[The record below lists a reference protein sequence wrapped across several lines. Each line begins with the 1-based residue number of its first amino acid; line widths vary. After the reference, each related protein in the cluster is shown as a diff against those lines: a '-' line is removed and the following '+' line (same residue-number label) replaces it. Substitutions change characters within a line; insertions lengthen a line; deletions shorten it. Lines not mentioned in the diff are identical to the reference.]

1 MKKIHNILLAS
12 AAATLLLTG
21 CVEDFDTS
29 YPAGEKPENVAMD
42 DLTRGYEVLKNYTG
56 LKLGA
61 NLTIADLKAG
71 NTSFSTVLA
80 NFNEVNVVDG
90 FSHAAVV
97 ADDGTVSADASK
109 DEVDAAIAAG
119 LVPTASLFAP
129 NAWNMNVM
137 KEATKDT
144 WVDGENVDLHQKY
157 DFESSAIGDV
167 FGTDKDSKVAKD
179 PKGKNGKSLCI
190 KKAAKFIEFPVNLP
204 EGASLSTIKTISF
217 DYYSSNVKKNVVI
230 RVKVGDKAK
239 ELRNFGVP
247 TKAKTWE
254 TFMVDLSKIDFTE
267 AFDADDMKSS
277 NISLVIGQG
286 AVPQQ
291 VYVDNIDIYAPY
303 QKPGYYKP
311 RPVDEKAAD
320 VKKAMFAY
328 VDSVMQNYGDKV
340 QAWNVASNLIED
352 LFYSLKSSENMGAT
366 DEFYPNDYLDEN
378 WVADVC
384 KEIHSKKADAK
395 LFYSEENLLTD
406 AEKTEAAINYI
417 NQWNE
422 AGAKIEGIDVKL
434 DVPYNSSSLTEAKAN
449 IDNLLATLK
458 ASGLEIRL
466 SDMNVYLADASG
478 TVADQ
483 SKATFE
489 DYKGMAELYAYILNK
504 AQDVLGDKLYG
515 VSFST
520 INQGTT
526 GVGLWNHFN
535 RLPTYVGVVNGLQKT
550 EINGKKIIY
559 IYFWDTDIRS
569 GAGS

>member
-12 AAATLLLTG
+12 AAASMLLTG
-21 CVEDFDTS
+21 CAEDFDTS
-29 YPAGEKPENVAMD
+29 YPAGDKPESVAMA

-56 LKLGA
+56 MKLGA
-61 NLTIADLKAG
+61 NLTIADLKAA

-179 PKGKNGKSLCI
+179 PTGKNGKSLCI

-254 TFMVDLSKIDFTE
+254 TFVVDLSKVDFTE

-277 NISLVIGQG
+277 NISLVIGQA

-311 RPVDEKAAD
+311 RPVEEKAAD

-352 LFYSLKSSENMGAT
+352 LFCSLKSSENMVADG
-366 DEFYPNDYLDEN
+366 EFYPNDYMDEN

-417 NQWNE
+417 KQWNE
-422 AGAKIEGIDVKL
+422 ADAKIEGIDAKL
-434 DVPYNSSSLTEAKAN
+434 DVPYNSSSVAEAKAN
-449 IDNLLATLK
+449 VDILLAKLK
-458 ASGLEIRL
+458 ASGLQVRL

-504 AQDVLGDKLYG
+504 AQDVLGDKLYD

-526 GVGLWNHFN
+526 GVGLWNKFN

-550 EINGKKIIY
+550 EIK
-559 IYFWDTDIRS
+559 W
-569 GAGS
+569 

>member
-29 YPAGEKPENVAMD
+29 YPAGEKPESVAMD

-56 LKLGA
+56 MKLGA
-61 NLTIADLKAG
+61 NLTIADLKAA

-80 NFNEVNVVDG
+80 NFNEVNVADG

-97 ADDGTVSADASK
+97 ADDGSINATDN
-109 DEVDAAIAAG
+109 VDAVQKVMDAG
-119 LVPTASLFAP
+119 LVPFASLFAP
-129 NAWNMNVM
+129 NTWNMNVM
-137 KEATKDT
+137 NAATKDT
-144 WVDGENVDLHQKY
+144 WVEGENLDFHQKY

-179 PKGKNGKSLCI
+179 PTGKNGKSLCI

-217 DYYSSNVKKNVVI
+217 DYYSSNVKKDVVI
-230 RVKVGDKAK
+230 RVKVGDKALQ
-239 ELRNFGVP
+239 LRNFGIP

-254 TFMVDLSKIDFTE
+254 TFVVDLSKVDLTE
-267 AFDADDMKSS
+267 TFDADALKSS
-277 NISLVIGQG
+277 NISLVIGQA

-291 VYVDNIDIYAPY
+291 VYVDNIDIYSPY
-303 QKPGYYKP
+303 QKPGHFDP
-311 RPVDEKAAD
+311 RPADEKAAD

-328 VDSVMQNYGDKV
+328 VDNIMENYGDKV

-352 LFYSLKSSENMGAT
+352 LFYSLKSSENMVAT

-395 LFYSEENLLTD
+395 LFYSEENMLTD
-406 AEKTEAAINYI
+406 AAKTEAAINYI

-422 AGAKIEGIDVKL
+422 EGAKIEGIDAKL
-434 DVPYNSSSLTEAKAN
+434 DVPYNSSSLAETKAN

-458 ASGLEIRL
+458 ASGLQVRL

-478 TVADQ
+478 TIADQ

-520 INQGTT
+520 INQGAT
-526 GVGLWNHFN
+526 GVGLWSNFN
-535 RLPTYVGVVNGLQKT
+535 RLPTYVGVVNGLQKKST
-550 EINGKKIIY
+550 IE
-559 IYFWDTDIRS
+559 W
-569 GAGS
+569 

>member
-12 AAATLLLTG
+12 AAASMLLTG

-29 YPAGEKPENVAMD
+29 YAAGEKPESVAMD
-42 DLTRGYEVLKNYTG
+42 DLTRGYDVLKNYTG
-56 LKLGA
+56 MKLGA
-61 NLTIADLKAG
+61 NLTIADLKAA
-71 NTSFSTVLA
+71 NTNFSTVLA
-80 NFNEVNVVDG
+80 NFNEVNVADG

-97 ADDGTVSADASK
+97 ADDGMVSADGPK
-109 DEVDAAIAAG
+109 DAVDAAIAAG

-129 NAWNMNVM
+129 NAWNLTVM
-137 KEATKDT
+137 KEASKDT
-144 WVDGENVDLHQKY
+144 WVDGENIDLHLKY
-157 DFESSAIGDV
+157 DFEGDAINAT

-179 PKGKNGKSLCI
+179 PTGKNGKSLCN
-190 KKAAKFIEFPVNLP
+190 KKGAKFIEFPVNLP

-239 ELRNFGVP
+239 ELRNFGLP

-254 TFMVDLSKIDFTE
+254 TFVVDLSKVDFTE
-267 AFDADDMKSS
+267 AFTADDMKSS
-277 NISLVIGQG
+277 DISLVIGQG

-291 VYVDNIDIYAPY
+291 VYVDNIDVYAPY

-311 RPVDEKAAD
+311 RPVEEKAAD

-340 QAWNVASNLIED
+340 QSWNVASNLIED
-352 LFYSLKSSENMGAT
+352 LFYSLKSSENMVAA

-406 AEKTEAAINYI
+406 AQKTEAAINYI

-422 AGAKIEGIDVKL
+422 AGAKIEGIDAKL
-434 DVPYNSSSLTEAKAN
+434 DVPYNSSSLADTKAN

-458 ASGLEIRL
+458 ASGLEVRL
-466 SDMNVYLADASG
+466 SDMNVYLADANG

-526 GVGLWNHFN
+526 GVGLWNNFN

-550 EINGKKIIY
+550 EIK
-559 IYFWDTDIRS
+559 W
-569 GAGS
+569 

>member
-12 AAATLLLTG
+12 AAASMLLTG

-29 YPAGEKPENVAMD
+29 YPAGDKPQSVVMD
-42 DLTRGYEVLKNYTG
+42 DLTRGYDVLKNYTG
-56 LKLGA
+56 MKLGA
-61 NLTIADLKAG
+61 NLTIADLKAA

-80 NFNEVNVVDG
+80 NFNEVNVADG

-97 ADDGTVSADASK
+97 ADDGSINATDN
-109 DEVDAAIAAG
+109 VDAVQKAIGAG
-119 LVPTASLFAP
+119 LIPCGSLFAP

-137 KEATKDT
+137 KEAAKDT
-144 WVDGENVDLHQKY
+144 WVEGENVDLHQMY
-157 DFESSAIGDV
+157 DFEDKAIGDV

-179 PKGKNGKSLCI
+179 PTGKNGKSLFN
-190 KKAAKFIEFPVNLP
+190 KKGAKFIEFPVNLP

-217 DYYSSNVKKNVVI
+217 DYYSSNAKKDVVI
-230 RVKVGDKAK
+230 RVKVGDKALQ
-239 ELRNFGVP
+239 LRNFGVP

-254 TFMVDLSKIDFTE
+254 TFVVDLSKVNLTE
-267 AFDADDMKSS
+267 TFDADALKSS
-277 NISLVIGQG
+277 DISLVIGQG

-311 RPVDEKAAD
+311 RPAEEKAAD

-352 LFYSLKSSENMGAT
+352 LFYTLKSSENMVADG
-366 DEFYPNDYLDEN
+366 EFYPNDYMDEN

-395 LFYSEENLLTD
+395 LFYSDENLLAD
-406 AEKTEAAINYI
+406 AQKTEAAINYI
-417 NQWNE
+417 KQWNV
-422 AGAKIEGIDVKL
+422 AGAKIEGIDAKL
-434 DVPYNSSSLTEAKAN
+434 DVPYNSSSVAETKAN
-449 IDNLLATLK
+449 IDDFLAKLK
-458 ASGLEIRL
+458 DSGLQQVRL

-504 AQDVLGDKLYG
+504 AQDVLGDKLYD

-520 INQGTT
+520 INQGAT
-526 GVGLWNHFN
+526 GVGLWNNFN

-550 EINGKKIIY
+550 EIK
-559 IYFWDTDIRS
+559 W
-569 GAGS
+569 

>member
-1 MKKIHNILLAS
+1 MKIIHNILLAS
-12 AAATLLLTG
+12 VAASMLLTG

-29 YPAGEKPENVAMD
+29 YAAGEKPESVAMD

-56 LKLGA
+56 MKLGA
-61 NLTIADLKAG
+61 NLTIADLKAA

-109 DEVDAAIAAG
+109 DEVGAAIAAG

-129 NAWNMNVM
+129 NAWNLTVM

-144 WVDGENVDLHQKY
+144 WVDGENVELHQKF

-167 FGTDKDSKVAKD
+167 FGTHKDSKVAKD
-179 PKGKNGKSLCI
+179 PTEKNGKSLCI

-254 TFMVDLSKIDFTE
+254 TFVVDLSKVDFTE

-277 NISLVIGQG
+277 NISLVIGQA

-311 RPVDEKAAD
+311 RPVEEKAAD

-340 QAWNVASNLIED
+340 QSWNVASNLIED

-366 DEFYPNDYLDEN
+366 DEFYPNDYMDEN

-406 AEKTEAAINYI
+406 AQKTEAAINYI

-422 AGAKIEGIDVKL
+422 AGAKIEGIDAKL
-434 DVPYNSSSLTEAKAN
+434 DVPYNSSSLAETKAN

-458 ASGLEIRL
+458 ASGLEVRL
-466 SDMNVYLADASG
+466 SDMNVYLADANG

-550 EINGKKIIY
+550 EIK
-559 IYFWDTDIRS
+559 W
-569 GAGS
+569 

>member
-12 AAATLLLTG
+12 AAASMLLTG

-29 YPAGEKPENVAMD
+29 YAAGEKPESVAMD
-42 DLTRGYEVLKNYTG
+42 DLTRGYDVLKNYTG
-56 LKLGA
+56 MKLGA
-61 NLTIADLKAG
+61 NLTIADLQAA

-80 NFNEVNVVDG
+80 NFNEVNVADG

-97 ADDGTVSADASK
+97 ADDGTVSTDASK
-109 DEVDAAIAAG
+109 DAVDAAIAAG

-129 NAWNMNVM
+129 NAWNMTVM
-137 KEATKDT
+137 KEASQDT
-144 WVDGENVDLHQKY
+144 WVDGEDFDYHLKY

-179 PKGKNGKSLCI
+179 PTGKNGKSLFN
-190 KKAAKFIEFPVNLP
+190 KKAAKLIEFPVNLP

-217 DYYSSNVKKNVVI
+217 DYYSSNVKKDVVI
-230 RVKVGDKAK
+230 RVKVGDKALQ
-239 ELRNFGVP
+239 LRNFGVP

-254 TFMVDLSKIDFTE
+254 TFVVDLSKVNLTE
-267 AFDADDMKSS
+267 TFDADALKSS
-277 NISLVIGQG
+277 DISLVIGQA

-291 VYVDNIDIYAPY
+291 VYVDNIDIYSPY
-303 QKPGYYKP
+303 QKPGHFAP
-311 RPVDEKAAD
+311 RPADEKAAD

-328 VDSVMQNYGDKV
+328 VDSIMENYGDKV

-352 LFYSLKSSENMGAT
+352 LFYSLKSSENMVAT

-417 NQWNE
+417 KQWNE
-422 AGAKIEGIDVKL
+422 AGAKIEGIDAKL
-434 DVPYNSSSLTEAKAN
+434 DVPYSSSSLAETKTN

-458 ASGLEIRL
+458 ASGLEVRL

-478 TVADQ
+478 TIADQ

-520 INQGTT
+520 INQGAK
-526 GVGLWNHFN
+526 GVGLWNKFN
-535 RLPTYVGVVNGLQKT
+535 RLPTYVGVVNGLKKT
-550 EINGKKIIY
+550 EIK
-559 IYFWDTDIRS
+559 W
-569 GAGS
+569 

>member
-56 LKLGA
+56 MKLGA
-61 NLTIADLKAG
+61 NLTIADLKAA

-80 NFNEVNVVDG
+80 NFNEVNVTDG

-109 DEVDAAIAAG
+109 DAVDAAIAAG

-129 NAWNMNVM
+129 NAWNMTVM

-144 WVDGENVDLHQKY
+144 WVEGENVDLHQKY

-179 PKGKNGKSLCI
+179 PTGKNGKSLCI

-217 DYYSSNVKKNVVI
+217 DYYSSNVKKDVVI
-230 RVKVGDKAK
+230 RVKVGDKALQ
-239 ELRNFGVP
+239 LRNFGIP

-254 TFMVDLSKIDFTE
+254 TFKVDLSKVNLTE
-267 AFDADDMKSS
+267 TFDADALKSS
-277 NISLVIGQG
+277 NITLVIGQA

-311 RPVDEKAAD
+311 RPVEEKAAD

-395 LFYSEENLLTD
+395 LFYSEENMLTD
-406 AEKTEAAINYI
+406 AAKTEAAINYI
-417 NQWNE
+417 NQWNV
-422 AGAKIEGIDVKL
+422 AGAQIEGIDAKL
-434 DVPYNSSSLTEAKAN
+434 DVPYNSSSLAETKAN
-449 IDNLLATLK
+449 VDNLLATLK
-458 ASGLEIRL
+458 ASGLQVRL
-466 SDMNVYLADASG
+466 SDMNVYLADAGG

-550 EINGKKIIY
+550 EIK
-559 IYFWDTDIRS
+559 W
-569 GAGS
+569 

>member
-1 MKKIHNILLAS
+1 M
-12 AAATLLLTG
+12 LLTG

-29 YPAGEKPENVAMD
+29 YAAGEKPESVAMD

-56 LKLGA
+56 MKLGA
-61 NLTIADLKAG
+61 NLTIADLKAA

-109 DEVDAAIAAG
+109 DEVGAAIAAG

-129 NAWNMNVM
+129 NAWNLTVM

-144 WVDGENVDLHQKY
+144 WVDGENVELHQKF

-167 FGTDKDSKVAKD
+167 FGTHKDSKVAKD
-179 PKGKNGKSLCI
+179 PTGKNGKSLFN

-277 NISLVIGQG
+277 NISLVIGQA

-303 QKPGYYKP
+303 QKPGHFDP
-311 RPVDEKAAD
+311 RPADEKAAA

-328 VDSVMQNYGDKV
+328 VDSIMKNYGDKV

-417 NQWNE
+417 RQWNE
-422 AGAKIEGIDVKL
+422 AGAKIEGIDAKL
-434 DVPYNSSSLTEAKAN
+434 DVPYSSSSLAETKAN
-449 IDNLLATLK
+449 IDNLLATLS
-458 ASGLEIRL
+458 AAGLQVRL
-466 SDMNVYLADASG
+466 SDMNVYLADANG

-550 EINGKKIIY
+550 EIK
-559 IYFWDTDIRS
+559 W
-569 GAGS
+569 

>member
-12 AAATLLLTG
+12 AAASMLLTG
-21 CVEDFDTS
+21 CAEDFDTS
-29 YPAGEKPENVAMD
+29 YPAGDKPESVAMA

-56 LKLGA
+56 MKLGA
-61 NLTIADLKAG
+61 NLTIADLKAA

-144 WVDGENVDLHQKY
+144 WVEGENVDLHQMY

-179 PKGKNGKSLCI
+179 PTGKNGKSLFN
-190 KKAAKFIEFPVNLP
+190 KKGAKFIEFPVNLP
-204 EGASLSTIKTISF
+204 EGATLSTIKTISF

-254 TFMVDLSKIDFTE
+254 TFVVDLSKVDFTE

-277 NISLVIGQG
+277 NISLVIGQA

-311 RPVDEKAAD
+311 RPVEEKAAD

-352 LFYSLKSSENMGAT
+352 LFYTLKSSENMVADG
-366 DEFYPNDYLDEN
+366 EFYPNDYMDEN

-395 LFYSEENLLTD
+395 LFYSEENLLAN

-417 NQWNE
+417 KQWNV
-422 AGAKIEGIDVKL
+422 AGAQIEGIDAKL
-434 DVPYNSSSLTEAKAN
+434 DVPYNSSSVADAKAN
-449 IDNLLATLK
+449 VDNLLATLK
-458 ASGLEIRL
+458 ASGLQVRL

-504 AQDVLGDKLYG
+504 AQDVLGDKLYD

-520 INQGTT
+520 INQGAT
-526 GVGLWNHFN
+526 GVGLWNNFN

-550 EINGKKIIY
+550 EIK
-559 IYFWDTDIRS
+559 W
-569 GAGS
+569 

>member
-29 YPAGEKPENVAMD
+29 YAAGEKPESVAMD

-56 LKLGA
+56 MKLGA
-61 NLTIADLKAG
+61 NLTIADLKAA

-80 NFNEVNVVDG
+80 NFNEVNVADG

-109 DEVDAAIAAG
+109 DAVDAAIAAG

-129 NAWNMNVM
+129 NAWNMTVM

-144 WVDGENVDLHQKY
+144 WVEGENVDLHQKY

-179 PKGKNGKSLCI
+179 PTGKNGKSLCI

-217 DYYSSNVKKNVVI
+217 DYYSSNAKKDVVI
-230 RVKVGDKAK
+230 RVKVGDKALQ
-239 ELRNFGVP
+239 LRNFGIP

-254 TFMVDLSKIDFTE
+254 TFKVDLSKVNLTE
-267 AFDADDMKSS
+267 TFDADALKSS
-277 NISLVIGQG
+277 NITLVIGQA

-311 RPVDEKAAD
+311 RPVEEKAAD

-328 VDSVMQNYGDKV
+328 VDSVIQNYGDKV

-352 LFYSLKSSENMGAT
+352 LFYSLKSSENMVADG
-366 DEFYPNDYLDEN
+366 EFYPNDYLDEN

-417 NQWNE
+417 KQWNE
-422 AGAKIEGIDVKL
+422 ADAKIEGIDAKL
-434 DVPYNSSSLTEAKAN
+434 DVPYNSSSVAEAKAN
-449 IDNLLATLK
+449 VDILLAKLK
-458 ASGLEIRL
+458 ASGLQVRL
-466 SDMNVYLADASG
+466 SDMNVYLADAGG

-550 EINGKKIIY
+550 EIK
-559 IYFWDTDIRS
+559 W
-569 GAGS
+569 

>member
-12 AAATLLLTG
+12 AAASMLLTG

-29 YPAGEKPENVAMD
+29 YAAGEKPESVAMD
-42 DLTRGYEVLKNYTG
+42 DLTRGYDVLKNYTG
-56 LKLGA
+56 MKLGA
-61 NLTIADLKAG
+61 NLTIADLKAA

-80 NFNEVNVVDG
+80 NFNEVNVADG

-97 ADDGTVSADASK
+97 ADDGSINATDN
-109 DEVDAAIAAG
+109 VDAVQKAIGAG
-119 LVPTASLFAP
+119 LIPCGSLFAP

-137 KEATKDT
+137 KEAAKDT
-144 WVDGENVDLHQKY
+144 WVEGENEDLHQMY
-157 DFESSAIGDV
+157 DFEDKAIGDV

-179 PKGKNGKSLCI
+179 PTGKNGKSLFN
-190 KKAAKFIEFPVNLP
+190 KKGAKFIEFPVNLP

-217 DYYSSNVKKNVVI
+217 DYYSSNAKKDVVI
-230 RVKVGDKAK
+230 RVKVGDKALQ
-239 ELRNFGVP
+239 LRNFGVP

-254 TFMVDLSKIDFTE
+254 TFVVDLSKVNLTE
-267 AFDADDMKSS
+267 TFDADALKSS
-277 NISLVIGQG
+277 DISLVIGQG

-311 RPVDEKAAD
+311 RPAEEKAAD

-352 LFYSLKSSENMGAT
+352 LFYTLKSSENMVADG
-366 DEFYPNDYLDEN
+366 EFYPNDYMDEN

-395 LFYSEENLLTD
+395 LFYSDENLLAN

-417 NQWNE
+417 KQWNE
-422 AGAKIEGIDVKL
+422 AGAQIEGIDVKL
-434 DVPYNSSSLTEAKAN
+434 DVPYSSSSLAETKAN
-449 IDNLLATLK
+449 IDKLLATLS
-458 ASGLEIRL
+458 AAGLQVRL

-483 SKATFE
+483 SKATFD
-489 DYKGMAELYAYILNK
+489 DYKGMAELYAHILNK
-504 AQDVLGDKLYG
+504 AQDVLGDKLYD

-520 INQGTT
+520 INQSTT
-526 GVGLWNHFN
+526 GVGLWNNFN

-550 EINGKKIIY
+550 EIK
-559 IYFWDTDIRS
+559 W
-569 GAGS
+569 

>member
-29 YPAGEKPENVAMD
+29 YPAGEKPESVAMD

-56 LKLGA
+56 MKLGA
-61 NLTIADLKAG
+61 NLTIADLKAA

-80 NFNEVNVVDG
+80 NFNEVNVADG
-90 FSHAAVV
+90 FSHAAMV
-97 ADDGTVSADASK
+97 ADDGKVSADGPK
-109 DEVDAAIAAG
+109 DAVDAAIAAG
-119 LVPTASLFAP
+119 LVPCASLFAP
-129 NAWNMNVM
+129 NTWNMTVM
-137 KEATKDT
+137 NEAAKDI
-144 WVDGENVDLHQKY
+144 WVDGENFDLHQMY

-179 PKGKNGKSLCI
+179 PTGKNGKSLFN
-190 KKAAKFIEFPVNLP
+190 KKAAKFIEFPVKLP

-217 DYYSSNVKKNVVI
+217 DYYSSNVKKDVVI
-230 RVKVGDKAK
+230 RVKVGDKALQ
-239 ELRNFGVP
+239 LRNFGIP

-254 TFMVDLSKIDFTE
+254 TFVVDLSKVNLTE
-267 AFDADDMKSS
+267 TFDADALKSS
-277 NISLVIGQG
+277 DISLVIGQG

-303 QKPGYYKP
+303 QKPGHFDP
-311 RPVDEKAAD
+311 RPAEEKAAD

-340 QAWNVASNLIED
+340 QTWNVASNLIED
-352 LFYSLKSSENMGAT
+352 LFYSLKSSENMVAT

-395 LFYSEENLLTD
+395 LFYSEENLLMD

-417 NQWNE
+417 KQWNE
-422 AGAKIEGIDVKL
+422 AGAKIEGIDAKL
-434 DVPYNSSSLTEAKAN
+434 DVPYNSSSLAETKAN

-458 ASGLEIRL
+458 ASDLQVRL

-478 TVADQ
+478 TIADQ

-504 AQDVLGDKLYG
+504 AQDVLGDKLYD

-526 GVGLWNHFN
+526 GVGLWNNFN
-535 RLPTYVGVVNGLQKT
+535 RLPTYVGVVNGLKKT
-550 EINGKKIIY
+550 EIK
-559 IYFWDTDIRS
+559 W
-569 GAGS
+569 

>member
-1 MKKIHNILLAS
+1 M
-12 AAATLLLTG
+12 LLTG

-29 YPAGEKPENVAMD
+29 YPAGKKPESVAMD

-56 LKLGA
+56 MKLGA
-61 NLTIADLKAG
+61 NLTIADLKAA

-80 NFNEVNVVDG
+80 NFNEVNVADG

-97 ADDGTVSADASK
+97 ADDGTVSAEASK
-109 DEVDAAIAAG
+109 DAVDAAIAAG

-144 WVDGENVDLHQKY
+144 WVDGENIDLHQKY
-157 DFESSAIGDV
+157 DFEGDAINAT

-179 PKGKNGKSLCI
+179 PTGKNGKSLCN
-190 KKAAKFIEFPVNLP
+190 KKAAKFIEFPVKLP

-217 DYYSSNVKKNVVI
+217 DYYSSNVKKDVVV
-230 RVKVGDKAK
+230 RVKVGDKAVQVK
-239 ELRNFGVP
+239 NFGVP

-254 TFMVDLSKIDFTE
+254 TIVADLSKVDLTE
-267 AFDADDMKSS
+267 TFDADALKSS
-277 NISLVIGQG
+277 DISLVIGQG

-291 VYVDNIDIYAPY
+291 VYVDNIDIYSPY
-303 QKPGYYKP
+303 QQPGHFDP
-311 RPVDEKAAD
+311 RPAEEKAAD

-352 LFYSLKSSENMGAT
+352 LFYSLKSSENMVADG
-366 DEFYPNDYLDEN
+366 EFYPNDYMDEN

-395 LFYSEENLLTD
+395 LFYSEENLLAN

-417 NQWNE
+417 KQWNE
-422 AGAKIEGIDVKL
+422 AGAKIEGIDAKL
-434 DVPYNSSSLTEAKAN
+434 DVPYNSSSVAEAKAN
-449 IDNLLATLK
+449 VDILLATLK
-458 ASGLEIRL
+458 ASGLQVRL

-504 AQDVLGDKLYG
+504 AQDVLGDKLYD

-520 INQGTT
+520 INQGAT
-526 GVGLWNHFN
+526 GVGLWNNFN

-550 EINGKKIIY
+550 EIK
-559 IYFWDTDIRS
+559 W
-569 GAGS
+569 

>member
-56 LKLGA
+56 MKLGA
-61 NLTIADLKAG
+61 NLTIADLKAA

-80 NFNEVNVVDG
+80 NFNEVNVADG

-109 DEVDAAIAAG
+109 DAVDAAIAAG

-129 NAWNMNVM
+129 NAWNMTVM

-144 WVDGENVDLHQKY
+144 WVEGENLDFHQKY

-179 PKGKNGKSLCI
+179 PTGKNGKSLCI

-217 DYYSSNVKKNVVI
+217 DYYSSNVKKDVVI
-230 RVKVGDKAK
+230 RVKVGDKALQ
-239 ELRNFGVP
+239 LRNFGIP

-254 TFMVDLSKIDFTE
+254 TFVVDLSKVDLTE
-267 AFDADDMKSS
+267 TFDADALKSS
-277 NISLVIGQG
+277 NISLVIGQA

-291 VYVDNIDIYAPY
+291 VYVDNIDIYSPY
-303 QKPGYYKP
+303 QKPGHFDP
-311 RPVDEKAAD
+311 RPADEKAAD

-328 VDSVMQNYGDKV
+328 VDNIMENYGDKV

-352 LFYSLKSSENMGAT
+352 LFYSLKSSENMVAT

-395 LFYSEENLLTD
+395 LFYSEENMLTD
-406 AEKTEAAINYI
+406 AAKTEAAINYI
-417 NQWNE
+417 KQWNE
-422 AGAKIEGIDVKL
+422 AGAKIEGIDAKL
-434 DVPYNSSSLTEAKAN
+434 DVPYNSSSLAEAKAN
-449 IDNLLATLK
+449 VDILLAKLK
-458 ASGLEIRL
+458 ASGLQVRL

-504 AQDVLGDKLYG
+504 AQDVLGDKLYD

-526 GVGLWNHFN
+526 GVGLWNNFN

-550 EINGKKIIY
+550 EIK
-559 IYFWDTDIRS
+559 W
-569 GAGS
+569 

>member
-29 YPAGEKPENVAMD
+29 YPAGEKPESVAMD

-56 LKLGA
+56 MKLGA
-61 NLTIADLKAG
+61 NLTIADLKAA

-80 NFNEVNVVDG
+80 NFNEVNIADG

-109 DEVDAAIAAG
+109 DAVDAAIAAG

-144 WVDGENVDLHQKY
+144 WVDGENIDLHLKY
-157 DFESSAIGDV
+157 DFESDAINAT

-179 PKGKNGKSLCI
+179 PTGKNGKSLCN
-190 KKAAKFIEFPVNLP
+190 KKAAKFIEFPVKLP

-217 DYYSSNVKKNVVI
+217 DYYSSNVKKDVVV
-230 RVKVGDKAK
+230 RVKVGDKAVQVK
-239 ELRNFGVP
+239 NFGVP

-254 TFMVDLSKIDFTE
+254 TIVADLSKVDLTE
-267 AFDADDMKSS
+267 TFDADALKSS
-277 NISLVIGQG
+277 DITLVIGQG

-311 RPVDEKAAD
+311 RPAEEKAAD

-352 LFYSLKSSENMGAT
+352 LFYSLKSSENMVAT

-395 LFYSEENLLTD
+395 LFYSEENLLMD
-406 AEKTEAAINYI
+406 AQKTEAAVNYI
-417 NQWNE
+417 KQWNE
-422 AGAKIEGIDVKL
+422 AGAKIEGIDAKL
-434 DVPYNSSSLTEAKAN
+434 DVPYNSSSLAETKAN

-458 ASGLEIRL
+458 ASGLQVRL

-504 AQDVLGDKLYG
+504 AQDVLGDKLYD

-520 INQGTT
+520 INQSTT
-526 GVGLWNHFN
+526 GVGLWNNFN

-550 EINGKKIIY
+550 EMK
-559 IYFWDTDIRS
+559 W
-569 GAGS
+569 

>member
-12 AAATLLLTG
+12 AAASMLLTG
-21 CVEDFDTS
+21 CAEDFDTS
-29 YPAGEKPENVAMD
+29 YAAGEKPESVVMD

-56 LKLGA
+56 MKLGA
-61 NLTIADLKAG
+61 NLTIADLKAA

-80 NFNEVNVVDG
+80 NFNEVNVADG

-97 ADDGTVSADASK
+97 ADDGSINAADN
-109 DEVDAAIAAG
+109 VDAVQKVMDAG
-119 LVPTASLFAP
+119 LVPFASLFAP
-129 NAWNMNVM
+129 NTWNMNVM
-137 KEATKDT
+137 NEATKDI
-144 WVDGENVDLHQKY
+144 WVDGENLDYHQKY

-179 PKGKNGKSLCI
+179 PTGKNGKSLCI

-217 DYYSSNVKKNVVI
+217 DYYSSNVKKDVVI
-230 RVKVGDKAK
+230 RVKVGDKTLQ
-239 ELRNFGVP
+239 LRNFGVP

-254 TFMVDLSKIDFTE
+254 TFVVDLSKVDLTE
-267 AFDADDMKSS
+267 TFDADALKSS
-277 NISLVIGQG
+277 NISLVIGQA

-303 QKPGYYKP
+303 QKPGHFDP
-311 RPVDEKAAD
+311 RPADEKAAD

-328 VDSVMQNYGDKV
+328 VDNIMENYGDKV

-352 LFYSLKSSENMGAT
+352 LFYSLKSSENMVADG
-366 DEFYPNDYLDEN
+366 EFYPNDYMDEN

-395 LFYSEENLLTD
+395 LFYSEENMLTD
-406 AEKTEAAINYI
+406 AAKTEAAINYI

-422 AGAKIEGIDVKL
+422 AGAKIEGIDAKL
-434 DVPYNSSSLTEAKAN
+434 DVPYNSSSLAETKAN

-458 ASGLEIRL
+458 ASGLQVRL

-478 TVADQ
+478 TIADQ

-520 INQGTT
+520 INQGAT
-526 GVGLWNHFN
+526 GVGLWSNFN
-535 RLPTYVGVVNGLQKT
+535 RLPTYVGVVNGLQKKST
-550 EINGKKIIY
+550 IE
-559 IYFWDTDIRS
+559 W
-569 GAGS
+569 

>member
-56 LKLGA
+56 MKLGA

-80 NFNEVNVVDG
+80 NFNEVNVTDG

-109 DEVDAAIAAG
+109 DAVDAAIAAG

-129 NAWNMNVM
+129 NAWNMTVM

-144 WVDGENVDLHQKY
+144 WVEGENVDLHQKY

-179 PKGKNGKSLCI
+179 PTGKNGKSLCI

-204 EGASLSTIKTISF
+204 EGASLSTIKTLSF

-254 TFMVDLSKIDFTE
+254 TFVVDLSKVDFTE

-277 NISLVIGQG
+277 NISLVIGQA

-311 RPVDEKAAD
+311 RPVEEKAAD

-328 VDSVMQNYGDKV
+328 VDSVIQNYGDKV

-352 LFYSLKSSENMGAT
+352 LFYSLKSSENMVADG
-366 DEFYPNDYLDEN
+366 EFYPNDYLDEN

-417 NQWNE
+417 KQWNE
-422 AGAKIEGIDVKL
+422 ADAKIEGIDAKL
-434 DVPYNSSSLTEAKAN
+434 DVPYNSSSVAEAKAN
-449 IDNLLATLK
+449 VDILLAKLK
-458 ASGLEIRL
+458 ASGLQVRL
-466 SDMNVYLADASG
+466 SDMNVYLADAGG

-550 EINGKKIIY
+550 EIK
-559 IYFWDTDIRS
+559 W
-569 GAGS
+569 

>member
-179 PKGKNGKSLCI
+179 PTGKNGKSLCI

-303 QKPGYYKP
+303 QKPGNYKP
-311 RPVDEKAAD
+311 RPVEEKAAD

-328 VDSVMQNYGDKV
+328 VDSVMLNYGDKV

-434 DVPYNSSSLTEAKAN
+434 DVPYNSSSVAEAKAN

-458 ASGLEIRL
+458 ASGLQVRL

-504 AQDVLGDKLYG
+504 AQDVLGDKLYD
-515 VSFST
+515 VSFSM

-526 GVGLWNHFN
+526 GVGLWNKFN

-550 EINGKKIIY
+550 EIK
-559 IYFWDTDIRS
+559 W
-569 GAGS
+569 

>member
-12 AAATLLLTG
+12 AAATMLLTG
-21 CVEDFDTS
+21 CAEDFDTS
-29 YPAGEKPENVAMD
+29 YPAGDKPESVAMD

-56 LKLGA
+56 MKLGA
-61 NLTIADLKAG
+61 NLTIADLKAA

-109 DEVDAAIAAG
+109 DEVGAAIAAG

-129 NAWNMNVM
+129 NAWNLTVM

-144 WVDGENVDLHQKY
+144 WVDGENVELHQKF

-167 FGTDKDSKVAKD
+167 FGTHKDSKVAKD
-179 PKGKNGKSLCI
+179 PTGKNGKSLFN

-254 TFMVDLSKIDFTE
+254 TFVVDLSKIDFTE

-277 NISLVIGQG
+277 NISLVIGQ
-286 AVPQQ
+286 AAAPQQ

-311 RPVDEKAAD
+311 RPVEEKAAD

-417 NQWNE
+417 RQWNE

-434 DVPYNSSSLTEAKAN
+434 DVPYSSSSLAETKAN
-449 IDNLLATLK
+449 IDNLLATLS
-458 ASGLEIRL
+458 AAGLQVRL
-466 SDMNVYLADASG
+466 SDMNVYLADANG

-550 EINGKKIIY
+550 EIK
-559 IYFWDTDIRS
+559 W
-569 GAGS
+569 

>member
-56 LKLGA
+56 MKLGA
-61 NLTIADLKAG
+61 NLTIADLKAA

-109 DEVDAAIAAG
+109 DAVDAAIAAG

-129 NAWNMNVM
+129 NAWNMTVM

-144 WVDGENVDLHQKY
+144 WVDGENIDLHQMY

-179 PKGKNGKSLCI
+179 PTGKNGKSLCN

-217 DYYSSNVKKNVVI
+217 DYYSSNAKKDVVI
-230 RVKVGDKAK
+230 RVKVGDKVLQ
-239 ELRNFGVP
+239 LRNFGVP

-254 TFMVDLSKIDFTE
+254 TFKVDLSKVDLTE
-267 AFDADDMKSS
+267 KFNEDDLKSS

-311 RPVDEKAAD
+311 RPVEEKAAD

-417 NQWNE
+417 RQWNE
-422 AGAKIEGIDVKL
+422 AGAQIEGIDVKL
-434 DVPYNSSSLTEAKAN
+434 DVPYNSSSVAEAKAN

-466 SDMNVYLADASG
+466 SDMNVYLADANG

-483 SKATFE
+483 SMATFE

-550 EINGKKIIY
+550 EIK
-559 IYFWDTDIRS
+559 W
-569 GAGS
+569 

>member
-12 AAATLLLTG
+12 AAASMLLTG

-29 YPAGEKPENVAMD
+29 YAAGEKPESVVMD

-56 LKLGA
+56 MKLGA
-61 NLTIADLKAG
+61 NLTIADLKAA

-80 NFNEVNVVDG
+80 NFNEVNVADG

-97 ADDGTVSADASK
+97 ADDGSINATDN
-109 DEVDAAIAAG
+109 VDAVQKVMDAG
-119 LVPTASLFAP
+119 LVPCASLFAP
-129 NAWNMNVM
+129 NTWNMNVM
-137 KEATKDT
+137 NEATKDI
-144 WVDGENVDLHQKY
+144 WVDGENIDLHQMY

-179 PKGKNGKSLCI
+179 PAGKNGKSLCN

-204 EGASLSTIKTISF
+204 DGASLSTIKTISF
-217 DYYSSNVKKNVVI
+217 DYYSSNVKKDVVI
-230 RVKVGDKAK
+230 RVKVGDKVLQ
-239 ELRNFGVP
+239 LRNFGIP

-254 TFMVDLSKIDFTE
+254 TFVVDLSKVDLTE
-267 AFDADDMKSS
+267 TFDADALKSS
-277 NISLVIGQG
+277 DISLVIGQG

-291 VYVDNIDIYAPY
+291 VYVDNIDVYAPY
-303 QKPGYYKP
+303 QKPGHFDP
-311 RPVDEKAAD
+311 RPADEKAAD

-352 LFYSLKSSENMGAT
+352 LFYSLKSSENMEAT
-366 DEFYPNDYLDEN
+366 DEFYPNDYLDDN

-395 LFYSEENLLTD
+395 LFYSDENLLAD
-406 AEKTEAAINYI
+406 AQKTEAAINYI
-417 NQWNE
+417 KQWNE
-422 AGAKIEGIDVKL
+422 AGAKIEGIDAKL
-434 DVPYNSSSLTEAKAN
+434 DVPYNSSSVAETKAN
-449 IDNLLATLK
+449 IDDFLAKLK
-458 ASGLEIRL
+458 DSGLQVRL

-483 SKATFE
+483 SKATFD
-489 DYKGMAELYAYILNK
+489 DYKGMADLYAYILNK
-504 AQDVLGDKLYG
+504 AQDVLGDKLYD

-520 INQGTT
+520 INQSTT
-526 GVGLWNHFN
+526 GVGLWNNFN

-550 EINGKKIIY
+550 EIK
-559 IYFWDTDIRS
+559 W
-569 GAGS
+569 

>member
-12 AAATLLLTG
+12 AAATMLLTG

-29 YPAGEKPENVAMD
+29 YPAGEKPESVAMD

-56 LKLGA
+56 MKLGA
-61 NLTIADLKAG
+61 NLTIADLKAA

-80 NFNEVNVVDG
+80 NFNEVNVADG

-97 ADDGTVSADASK
+97 ADDGSINAADN
-109 DEVDAAIAAG
+109 VDAVQKVMDAG
-119 LVPTASLFAP
+119 LVPFASLFAP
-129 NAWNMNVM
+129 NTWNMNVM
-137 KEATKDT
+137 NEATKDT
-144 WVDGENVDLHQKY
+144 WVDGENVDLHQKF

-167 FGTDKDSKVAKD
+167 FGTDKFSKVAND
-179 PKGKNGKSLCI
+179 PAKKNGKVLLN
-190 KKAAKFIEFPVNLP
+190 KNAAKFIEFPVNLP

-217 DYYSSNVKKNVVI
+217 DYYSSNVKKDVVI
-230 RVKVGDKAK
+230 RVKVGDKALQ
-239 ELRNFGVP
+239 LRNFGVP

-254 TFMVDLSKIDFTE
+254 TFTVDLSKVNLTE
-267 AFDADDMKSS
+267 TFDADALKSS
-277 NISLVIGQG
+277 DISLVIGQ
-286 AVPQQ
+286 AAAPQN
-291 VYVDNIDIYAPY
+291 VAIDNLDVYAPY
-303 QKPGYYKP
+303 QKPGHFDP
-311 RPVDEKAAD
+311 RPVEEKAAD

-417 NQWNE
+417 KQWNE
-422 AGAKIEGIDVKL
+422 AGAQIEGIDVKL
-434 DVPYNSSSLTEAKAN
+434 DVPYNSSSVAEAKAN

-466 SDMNVYLADASG
+466 SDMNVYLADANG

-504 AQDVLGDKLYG
+504 VQDVLGDKLYG

-550 EINGKKIIY
+550 EIK
-559 IYFWDTDIRS
+559 W
-569 GAGS
+569 

>member
-12 AAATLLLTG
+12 AAASMLLTG

-29 YPAGEKPENVAMD
+29 YPAGDKPESVVMD
-42 DLTRGYEVLKNYTG
+42 DLTRGYDVLKNYTG
-56 LKLGA
+56 MKLGA
-61 NLTIADLKAG
+61 NLTIADLKAA

-80 NFNEVNVVDG
+80 NFNEVNVADG

-97 ADDGTVSADASK
+97 ADDGSINATDN
-109 DEVDAAIAAG
+109 VDAVQKAIGAG
-119 LVPTASLFAP
+119 LIPCGSLFAP

-137 KEATKDT
+137 KEAAKDT
-144 WVDGENVDLHQKY
+144 WVEGENVDLHQMY
-157 DFESSAIGDV
+157 DFEDKAIGDV

-179 PKGKNGKSLCI
+179 PTGKNGKSLFN
-190 KKAAKFIEFPVNLP
+190 KKGAKFIEFPVNLP

-217 DYYSSNVKKNVVI
+217 DYYSSNAKKDVVI
-230 RVKVGDKAK
+230 RVKVGDKALQ
-239 ELRNFGVP
+239 LRNFGVP

-254 TFMVDLSKIDFTE
+254 TFVVDLSKVNLTE
-267 AFDADDMKSS
+267 TFDADALKSS
-277 NISLVIGQG
+277 DISLVIGQG

-311 RPVDEKAAD
+311 RPVEEKAAD

-352 LFYSLKSSENMGAT
+352 LFYTLKSSENMVADG
-366 DEFYPNDYLDEN
+366 EFYPNDYMDEN

-395 LFYSEENLLTD
+395 LFYSEENLLAN

-417 NQWNE
+417 KQWNE
-422 AGAKIEGIDVKL
+422 ADAQIEGIDAKL
-434 DVPYNSSSLTEAKAN
+434 DVPYNSSSVAETKAN
-449 IDNLLATLK
+449 IDDFLAKLK
-458 ASGLEIRL
+458 DSGLQVRL
-466 SDMNVYLADASG
+466 SDMNVYLADAGG
-478 TVADQ
+478 TIADQ

-520 INQGTT
+520 INQSTT
-526 GVGLWNHFN
+526 GVGLWSNFN

-550 EINGKKIIY
+550 EIK
-559 IYFWDTDIRS
+559 W
-569 GAGS
+569 

>member
-12 AAATLLLTG
+12 AAASMLLTG

-29 YPAGEKPENVAMD
+29 YAAGEKPESVAMD
-42 DLTRGYEVLKNYTG
+42 DLTRGYDVLKNYTG
-56 LKLGA
+56 MKLGA
-61 NLTIADLKAG
+61 NLTIADLKAA

-80 NFNEVNVVDG
+80 NFNEVNVADG

-97 ADDGTVSADASK
+97 ADDGSINATDN
-109 DEVDAAIAAG
+109 VDAVQKAIGAG
-119 LVPTASLFAP
+119 LIPCGSLFAP

-144 WVDGENVDLHQKY
+144 WVDGENVDLHQMY
-157 DFESSAIGDV
+157 DFEDKAIGDV

-179 PKGKNGKSLCI
+179 PTGKNGKSLFN
-190 KKAAKFIEFPVNLP
+190 KKGAKFIEFPVNLP

-217 DYYSSNVKKNVVI
+217 DYYSSNAKKDVVI
-230 RVKVGDKAK
+230 RVKVGDKALQ
-239 ELRNFGVP
+239 LRNFGVP

-254 TFMVDLSKIDFTE
+254 TFVVDLSKVNLTE
-267 AFDADDMKSS
+267 TFDADALKSS
-277 NISLVIGQG
+277 DISLVIGQG

-311 RPVDEKAAD
+311 RPVEEKAAD

-340 QAWNVASNLIED
+340 QTWNVASNLIED
-352 LFYSLKSSENMGAT
+352 LFYSLKSSENMVAT
-366 DEFYPNDYLDEN
+366 DEFYPNDYLDDN

-406 AEKTEAAINYI
+406 AGKTEAAINYI
-417 NQWNE
+417 KQWNE
-422 AGAKIEGIDVKL
+422 AGAKIEGIDAKL
-434 DVPYNSSSLTEAKAN
+434 DVPYNSSSLAETKAN

-458 ASGLEIRL
+458 ASGLQVRL

-489 DYKGMAELYAYILNK
+489 DYKGMAKLYAYILNK

-526 GVGLWNHFN
+526 GVGLWNNFN

-550 EINGKKIIY
+550 EIK
-559 IYFWDTDIRS
+559 W
-569 GAGS
+569 

>member
-42 DLTRGYEVLKNYTG
+42 DLTRGYDVLKNYTG
-56 LKLGA
+56 MKLGA
-61 NLTIADLKAG
+61 NLTIADLKAA

-80 NFNEVNVVDG
+80 NFNEVNVSDG

-109 DEVDAAIAAG
+109 DAVDAAIAAG

-129 NAWNMNVM
+129 NAWNMTVM

-144 WVDGENVDLHQKY
+144 WVEGENVDLHQKY

-179 PKGKNGKSLCI
+179 PTGKNGKSLCI
-190 KKAAKFIEFPVNLP
+190 KKVAKFIEFPVNLP

-217 DYYSSNVKKNVVI
+217 DYYSSNVKKDVVI
-230 RVKVGDKAK
+230 RVKVGDKALQ
-239 ELRNFGVP
+239 LRNFGIP

-254 TFMVDLSKIDFTE
+254 TFKVDLSKVNLTE
-267 AFDADDMKSS
+267 TFDADALKSS
-277 NISLVIGQG
+277 NITLVIGQA

-311 RPVDEKAAD
+311 RPVEEKAAD

-395 LFYSEENLLTD
+395 LFYSEENMLTD
-406 AEKTEAAINYI
+406 AAKTEAAINYI
-417 NQWNE
+417 NQWNV
-422 AGAKIEGIDVKL
+422 AGAQIEGIDAKL
-434 DVPYNSSSLTEAKAN
+434 DVPYNSSSLAETKAN

-458 ASGLEIRL
+458 ASGLQVRL

-478 TVADQ
+478 TIADQ

-550 EINGKKIIY
+550 EIK
-559 IYFWDTDIRS
+559 W
-569 GAGS
+569 

>member
-56 LKLGA
+56 MKLGA
-61 NLTIADLKAG
+61 NLTIADLKAA

-80 NFNEVNVVDG
+80 NFNEVNVTDG

-109 DEVDAAIAAG
+109 DAVDAAIAAG

-129 NAWNMNVM
+129 NAWNMTVM

-144 WVDGENVDLHQKY
+144 WVEGENVDLHQKY

-179 PKGKNGKSLCI
+179 PTGKNGKSLCI

-217 DYYSSNVKKNVVI
+217 DYYSSNVKKDVVI
-230 RVKVGDKAK
+230 RVKVGDKALQ
-239 ELRNFGVP
+239 LRNFGIP

-254 TFMVDLSKIDFTE
+254 TFKVDLSKVNLTE
-267 AFDADDMKSS
+267 TFDADALKSS
-277 NISLVIGQG
+277 NITLVIGQA

-311 RPVDEKAAD
+311 RPVEEKAAD

-352 LFYSLKSSENMGAT
+352 LFYSLKSSENMVADG
-366 DEFYPNDYLDEN
+366 EFYPNDYMDEN

-417 NQWNE
+417 KQWNE
-422 AGAKIEGIDVKL
+422 AGAKIEGIDAKL
-434 DVPYNSSSLTEAKAN
+434 DVPYNSSSVAEAKAN
-449 IDNLLATLK
+449 VDILLAKLK
-458 ASGLEIRL
+458 ASGLQVRL

-550 EINGKKIIY
+550 EIK
-559 IYFWDTDIRS
+559 W
-569 GAGS
+569 

>member
-12 AAATLLLTG
+12 AAASMLLTG
-21 CVEDFDTS
+21 CAEDFDTS
-29 YPAGEKPENVAMD
+29 YAAGEKPESVVMT
-42 DLTRGYEVLKNYTG
+42 DLTRGYEVLKNYTSM
-56 LKLGA
+56 KLAA
-61 NLTIADLKAG
+61 NITAADLKAS
-71 NTSFSTVLA
+71 NASFSTVLE
-80 NFNEVNVVDG
+80 NFNAVNITDG
-90 FSHAAVV
+90 FEHSAVAA
-97 ADDGTVSADASK
+97 DNGTIDASNNIDVVQK
-109 DEVDAAIAAG
+109 AIDAG
-119 LVPTASLFAP
+119 LIPCASLFAP

-137 KEATKDT
+137 KEATKDI
-144 WVDGENVDLHQKY
+144 WVDGENVDLHQKF

-179 PKGKNGKSLCI
+179 PTGKNGKSLFN
-190 KKAAKFIEFPVNLP
+190 KKASKFIEFPVNLP

-217 DYYSSNVKKNVVI
+217 DYYSSNVKKDVVI

-239 ELRNFGVP
+239 ELRKFGVP

-254 TFMVDLSKIDFTE
+254 TFEVDLSKIDFSE

-277 NISLVIGQG
+277 NISLVIGQA

-291 VYVDNIDIYAPY
+291 VYVDNIDIYTPY
-303 QKPGYYKP
+303 QKPGYFKP
-311 RPVDEKAAD
+311 RPVEEKAAD

-328 VDSVMQNYGDKV
+328 VDAVMENYGDKV
-340 QAWNVASNLIED
+340 QTWNVASNLIED
-352 LFYSLKSSENMGAT
+352 LFYSLKSSENMVADG
-366 DEFYPNDYLDEN
+366 EFYPNDYMDEN

-417 NQWNE
+417 KHWNK
-422 AGAKIEGIDVKL
+422 AGAQIEGIDVKL
-434 DVPYNSSSLTEAKAN
+434 DVPYHGSSLAETKAK
-449 IDNLLATLK
+449 IDKLLAKLST
-458 ASGLEIRL
+458 AGLQVRL
-466 SDMNVYLADASG
+466 SDMNVYLTDASG
-478 TVADQ
+478 IIAVQ

-515 VSFST
+515 VSFSAV
-520 INQGTT
+520 NQGAT
-526 GVGLWNHFN
+526 GVGLWNNFN

-550 EINGKKIIY
+550 EIK
-559 IYFWDTDIRS
+559 W
-569 GAGS
+569 

>member
-29 YPAGEKPENVAMD
+29 YPAGEKPESVAMD

-56 LKLGA
+56 MKLGA
-61 NLTIADLKAG
+61 NLTVADLKAA

-80 NFNEVNVVDG
+80 NFNEVNVADG

-109 DEVDAAIAAG
+109 DAVDAAIAAG

-129 NAWNMNVM
+129 NAWNMTVM
-137 KEATKDT
+137 KEASKDT
-144 WVDGENVDLHQKY
+144 WVDGEDFDYHLKY
-157 DFESSAIGDV
+157 DFEGDAIGAT
-167 FGTDKDSKVAKD
+167 FGTDKFSKVAND
-179 PKGKNGKSLCI
+179 PAKKNGKVLLNKMGGKS
-190 KKAAKFIEFPVNLP
+190 IEFPVTLDD
-204 EGASLSTIKTISF
+204 GA
-217 DYYSSNVKKNVVI
+217 
-230 RVKVGDKAK
+230 
-239 ELRNFGVP
+239 
-247 TKAKTWE
+247 
-254 TFMVDLSKIDFTE
+254 DLSKIKTITFDYYTTNIKKPVSVLLKAGDKSMELKNFGLPAKSKTWESLTVDMSKVDLTEKFT
-267 AFDADDMKSS
+267 ADDIKL
-277 NISLVIGQG
+277 NQFSLVIGQ
-286 AVPQQ
+286 AALPQN
-291 VYVDNIDIYAPY
+291 VAIDNLDVYAPY
-303 QKPGYYKP
+303 QKPGHFDP
-311 RPVDEKAAD
+311 RPADEKAAD
-320 VKKAMFAY
+320 VKTAMFAY
-328 VDSVMQNYGDKV
+328 VDNIMENYGDKV

-352 LFYSLKSSENMGAT
+352 LFYSLKSSENMVAT

-395 LFYSEENLLTD
+395 LFYSEENMLTD
-406 AEKTEAAINYI
+406 AAKTEAAINYI

-434 DVPYNSSSLTEAKAN
+434 DVPYNSSSLAETKAN

-458 ASGLEIRL
+458 ASGLEVRL
-466 SDMNVYLADASG
+466 SDMNVYLADAGG
-478 TVADQ
+478 TIADQ

-520 INQGTT
+520 INQGAT
-526 GVGLWNHFN
+526 GVGLWNKFN
-535 RLPTYVGVVNGLQKT
+535 RLPTYVGVVNGLQKKST
-550 EINGKKIIY
+550 IE
-559 IYFWDTDIRS
+559 W
-569 GAGS
+569 

>member
-12 AAATLLLTG
+12 AAASMLLTG

-56 LKLGA
+56 MKLGA
-61 NLTIADLKAG
+61 NLTIADLKAA

-129 NAWNMNVM
+129 NAWNMTVM

-179 PKGKNGKSLCI
+179 PTGKNGKSLCI

-217 DYYSSNVKKNVVI
+217 DYYSSNVKKDVVI
-230 RVKVGDKAK
+230 RVKVGDKALQ
-239 ELRNFGVP
+239 LRNFGIP

-254 TFMVDLSKIDFTE
+254 TFKVDLSKVNLTE
-267 AFDADDMKSS
+267 TFDADALKSS
-277 NISLVIGQG
+277 NITLVIGQA

-311 RPVDEKAAD
+311 RPVEEKAAD

-395 LFYSEENLLTD
+395 LFYSEENMLTD
-406 AEKTEAAINYI
+406 AAKTEAAINYI
-417 NQWNE
+417 NQWNV
-422 AGAKIEGIDVKL
+422 AGAQIEGIDAKL
-434 DVPYNSSSLTEAKAN
+434 DVPYNSSSLAETKAN

-458 ASGLEIRL
+458 ASGLQVRL

-478 TVADQ
+478 TIADQ

-550 EINGKKIIY
+550 EIK
-559 IYFWDTDIRS
+559 W
-569 GAGS
+569 

>member
-12 AAATLLLTG
+12 AAASMLLTG

-29 YPAGEKPENVAMD
+29 YAAGEKPESVAMD

-56 LKLGA
+56 MKLGA
-61 NLTIADLKAG
+61 NLTIADLKAA

-80 NFNEVNVVDG
+80 NFNEVNVADG

-97 ADDGTVSADASK
+97 ADDGSINAADN
-109 DEVDAAIAAG
+109 VDAVQKVMDAG
-119 LVPTASLFAP
+119 LVPFASLFAP
-129 NAWNMNVM
+129 NTWNMNVM
-137 KEATKDT
+137 NEATKDT
-144 WVDGENVDLHQKY
+144 WVDGENVDLHQKF

-167 FGTDKDSKVAKD
+167 FGTDKFSKVAND
-179 PKGKNGKSLCI
+179 PAKKNGKVLLN
-190 KKAAKFIEFPVNLP
+190 KNAAKFIEFPVNLP

-217 DYYSSNVKKNVVI
+217 DYYSSNVKKDMVI
-230 RVKVGDKAK
+230 RVKVGDKALQ
-239 ELRNFGVP
+239 LRNFGVP

-254 TFMVDLSKIDFTE
+254 TFTVDLSKVNLTE
-267 AFDADDMKSS
+267 TFDADALKSS
-277 NISLVIGQG
+277 DISLVIGQ
-286 AVPQQ
+286 AAAPQN
-291 VYVDNIDIYAPY
+291 VAIDNLDVYAPY
-303 QKPGYYKP
+303 QKPGHFDP
-311 RPVDEKAAD
+311 RPVEEKAAD

-352 LFYSLKSSENMGAT
+352 LFYSLKSSEYMGAT

-384 KEIHSKKADAK
+384 KEIHSKKADVK

-406 AEKTEAAINYI
+406 AEKTEVAINYI
-417 NQWNE
+417 KQWNE
-422 AGAKIEGIDVKL
+422 AGAQIEGIDVKL
-434 DVPYNSSSLTEAKAN
+434 DVPYNSSSVAEAKAN

-466 SDMNVYLADASG
+466 SDMNVYLADANG

-504 AQDVLGDKLYG
+504 VQDVLGDKLYG

-550 EINGKKIIY
+550 EIK
-559 IYFWDTDIRS
+559 W
-569 GAGS
+569 

>member
-12 AAATLLLTG
+12 AAATMLLTG

-29 YPAGEKPENVAMD
+29 YAAGEKPESVAMD

-56 LKLGA
+56 MKLGA
-61 NLTIADLKAG
+61 NLTIADLKAA

-80 NFNEVNVVDG
+80 NFNEVNVADG

-97 ADDGTVSADASK
+97 ADDGSINAADN
-109 DEVDAAIAAG
+109 VDAVQKVMDAG
-119 LVPTASLFAP
+119 LVPFASLFAP
-129 NAWNMNVM
+129 NTWNMNVM
-137 KEATKDT
+137 NEATKDT
-144 WVDGENVDLHQKY
+144 WVDGENVDLHQKF
-157 DFESSAIGDV
+157 DFESSVIGDV
-167 FGTDKDSKVAKD
+167 FGTDKFSKVAND
-179 PKGKNGKSLCI
+179 PAKKNGKVLLN
-190 KKAAKFIEFPVNLP
+190 KNAAKFIEFPVNLP

-217 DYYSSNVKKNVVI
+217 DYYSSNVKKDVVI
-230 RVKVGDKAK
+230 RVKVGDKALQ
-239 ELRNFGVP
+239 LRNFGVP

-254 TFMVDLSKIDFTE
+254 TFTVDLSKVNLTE
-267 AFDADDMKSS
+267 TFDADALKSS
-277 NISLVIGQG
+277 DISLVIGQ
-286 AVPQQ
+286 AAAPQN
-291 VYVDNIDIYAPY
+291 VAIDNLDVYAPY
-303 QKPGYYKP
+303 QKPGHFDP
-311 RPVDEKAAD
+311 RPVEEKAAD

-417 NQWNE
+417 KQWNE
-422 AGAKIEGIDVKL
+422 AGAQIEGIDVKL
-434 DVPYNSSSLTEAKAN
+434 DVPYNSSSVAEAKAN
-449 IDNLLATLK
+449 IDNLLATLKK

-466 SDMNVYLADASG
+466 SDMNVYLADANG

-504 AQDVLGDKLYG
+504 VQDVLGDKLYG

-550 EINGKKIIY
+550 EIK
-559 IYFWDTDIRS
+559 W
-569 GAGS
+569 

>member
-12 AAATLLLTG
+12 AAASMLLTG

-29 YPAGEKPENVAMD
+29 YPAGEKPESVAMD

-61 NLTIADLKAG
+61 NLTIADLQAA

-80 NFNEVNVVDG
+80 NFNEVNVADG

-109 DEVDAAIAAG
+109 DAVDAAIAAG

-129 NAWNMNVM
+129 NAWNMTVM
-137 KEATKDT
+137 NEASKDT
-144 WVDGENVDLHQKY
+144 WVDGENFDYHQKY

-167 FGTDKDSKVAKD
+167 FGTDKYSKVAND
-179 PKGKNGKSLCI
+179 PAKKNGKVLLNKMGGKS
-190 KKAAKFIEFPVNLP
+190 IEFPVILP
-204 EGASLSTIKTISF
+204 DGADLSKIKTITF
-217 DYYSSNVKKNVVI
+217 DYYTNNIKKPVSV
-230 RVKVGDKAK
+230 RLKAGDKSM
-239 ELRNFGVP
+239 ELKNFGLP
-247 TKAKTWE
+247 AKSKTWE
-254 TFMVDLSKIDFTE
+254 TLTVDMSKVDLTETFT
-267 AFDADDMKSS
+267 ADDIKL
-277 NISLVIGQG
+277 NQFILVIGQ
-286 AVPQQ
+286 AVAPQN
-291 VYVDNIDIYAPY
+291 VAIDNLDVYAPY
-303 QKPGYYKP
+303 QKPGHFDP
-311 RPVDEKAAD
+311 RPADEKAAD

-328 VDSVMQNYGDKV
+328 VDSIMENYGDKV

-352 LFYSLKSSENMGAT
+352 LFYSLKSSENMVAT

-417 NQWNE
+417 KQWNE
-422 AGAKIEGIDVKL
+422 AGAQIEGIDAKL
-434 DVPYNSSSLTEAKAN
+434 DVPYNSSSLAETKAN

-458 ASGLEIRL
+458 ASGLEVRL

-478 TVADQ
+478 TIADQ

-526 GVGLWNHFN
+526 GVGLWNKFN

-550 EINGKKIIY
+550 EIK
-559 IYFWDTDIRS
+559 W
-569 GAGS
+569 

>member
-12 AAATLLLTG
+12 AAASMLLTG

-29 YPAGEKPENVAMD
+29 YAAGDKPESVVMD
-42 DLTRGYEVLKNYTG
+42 DLTRGYDVLKNYTG
-56 LKLGA
+56 MKLGA
-61 NLTIADLKAG
+61 NLTIADLKAA

-80 NFNEVNVVDG
+80 NFNEVNIADG

-97 ADDGTVSADASK
+97 ADDGSINATDN
-109 DEVDAAIAAG
+109 VDAVQKVKDAG
-119 LVPTASLFAP
+119 LVPCASLFAP
-129 NAWNMNVM
+129 NTWNMNVM

-144 WVDGENVDLHQKY
+144 WVDGENIDLHQMY

-179 PKGKNGKSLCI
+179 PTGKNGKSLFN
-190 KKAAKFIEFPVNLP
+190 KKGAKFIEFPVNLP

-217 DYYSSNVKKNVVI
+217 DYYSSNVKKDVVI
-230 RVKVGDKAK
+230 RVKVGDKALQ
-239 ELRNFGVP
+239 LRNFGIP

-254 TFMVDLSKIDFTE
+254 TFVVDLSKVDLTE
-267 AFDADDMKSS
+267 KFNEDDLKSS

-303 QKPGYYKP
+303 QKPGHFDP
-311 RPVDEKAAD
+311 RPAEEKAAD

-340 QAWNVASNLIED
+340 QTWNVASNLIED
-352 LFYSLKSSENMGAT
+352 LFHSLKSSENMVAT
-366 DEFYPNDYLDEN
+366 DEFYPNDYLGEN

-417 NQWNE
+417 KQWNE
-422 AGAKIEGIDVKL
+422 ADADAKIEGIDAKL
-434 DVPYNSSSLTEAKAN
+434 DVPYNSSSLAETMAN

-458 ASGLEIRL
+458 ASGLQVRL
-466 SDMNVYLADASG
+466 SDMNVYLADAGG
-478 TVADQ
+478 TIADQ

-520 INQGTT
+520 INQGAT
-526 GVGLWNHFN
+526 GVGLWSNFN

-550 EINGKKIIY
+550 EMK
-559 IYFWDTDIRS
+559 W
-569 GAGS
+569 

>member
-12 AAATLLLTG
+12 AAASMLLTG

-56 LKLGA
+56 MKLGA
-61 NLTIADLKAG
+61 NLTIADLKAA

-129 NAWNMNVM
+129 NAWNMTVM

-179 PKGKNGKSLCI
+179 PTGKNGKSLCI

-217 DYYSSNVKKNVVI
+217 DYYSSNAKKDVVI
-230 RVKVGDKAK
+230 RVKVGDKVLQ
-239 ELRNFGVP
+239 LRNFGVP

-254 TFMVDLSKIDFTE
+254 TFKVDLSKVDLTE
-267 AFDADDMKSS
+267 KFNEDDLKSS
-277 NISLVIGQG
+277 NISLVIGQA

-291 VYVDNIDIYAPY
+291 VYVDNIDVYAPY

-311 RPVDEKAAD
+311 RPVEEKAAD

-328 VDSVMQNYGDKV
+328 VDNIMENYGDKV

-352 LFYSLKSSENMGAT
+352 LFYSLKSSENMVAD

-384 KEIHSKKADAK
+384 KEIHSKKAEAK
-395 LFYSEENLLTD
+395 LFYSEENMLTD
-406 AEKTEAAINYI
+406 AAKTEAAINYI

-422 AGAKIEGIDVKL
+422 EGAQIEGIDAKL
-434 DVPYNSSSLTEAKAN
+434 DVPYNSSSVAEAKAN
-449 IDNLLATLK
+449 VDILLAKLK
-458 ASGLEIRL
+458 ASGLQVRL
-466 SDMNVYLADASG
+466 SDMNVYLADAGG

-550 EINGKKIIY
+550 EIK
-559 IYFWDTDIRS
+559 W
-569 GAGS
+569 

>member
-29 YPAGEKPENVAMD
+29 YPAGEKPESVVID

-56 LKLGA
+56 MKLGA
-61 NLTIADLKAG
+61 NLTIADLKAA

-80 NFNEVNVVDG
+80 NFNEVNVADG

-97 ADDGTVSADASK
+97 ADDGTVSADGPK
-109 DEVDAAIAAG
+109 DAVDAAIAAG

-129 NAWNMNVM
+129 NAWNLTVM
-137 KEATKDT
+137 KEASKDT
-144 WVDGENVDLHQKY
+144 WVDGEDFDYHLKY
-157 DFESSAIGDV
+157 DFEGDAIGAT
-167 FGTDKDSKVAKD
+167 FGTDKFSKVAND
-179 PKGKNGKSLCI
+179 PAKKNGKVLLNKMGGKS
-190 KKAAKFIEFPVNLP
+190 IEFPVTLP
-204 EGASLSTIKTISF
+204 DGADLSKIKTITF
-217 DYYSSNVKKNVVI
+217 DYYTNNIKKAVSV
-230 RVKVGDKAK
+230 RLKAGDKSM
-239 ELRNFGVP
+239 ELKNFGLP
-247 TKAKTWE
+247 AKSKTWE
-254 TFMVDLSKIDFTE
+254 TLTVDMSKVDLTETFT
-267 AFDADDMKSS
+267 ADDIKL
-277 NISLVIGQG
+277 NQFSLVIGQ
-286 AVPQQ
+286 AVAPQNVAIDNLD
-291 VYVDNIDIYAPY
+291 VYASY
-303 QKPGYYKP
+303 QKPGHFDP
-311 RPVDEKAAD
+311 RPAEEKAAD

-352 LFYSLKSSENMGAT
+352 LFYTLKSSENMVADG
-366 DEFYPNDYLDEN
+366 EFYPNDYLDEN

-395 LFYSEENLLTD
+395 LFYSDENLLAD
-406 AEKTEAAINYI
+406 AQKTEAAINYI
-417 NQWNE
+417 KQWNE
-422 AGAKIEGIDVKL
+422 AGAKIEGIDAKL
-434 DVPYNSSSLTEAKAN
+434 DVPYNSSSLAETKAN

-458 ASGLEIRL
+458 ASDLQVRL

-478 TVADQ
+478 TIADQ

-489 DYKGMAELYAYILNK
+489 DYKGMAGLYAYILNK
-504 AQDVLGDKLYG
+504 AQDVLGDKLYD

-526 GVGLWNHFN
+526 GVGLWNNFN

-550 EINGKKIIY
+550 EIK
-559 IYFWDTDIRS
+559 W
-569 GAGS
+569 

>member
-1 MKKIHNILLAS
+1 M
-12 AAATLLLTG
+12 LLTG

-56 LKLGA
+56 MKLGA
-61 NLTIADLKAG
+61 NLTIADLKAA

-129 NAWNMNVM
+129 NAWNMTVM

-179 PKGKNGKSLCI
+179 PTGKNGKSLCI

-254 TFMVDLSKIDFTE
+254 TFVVDLSKVDFTE

-277 NISLVIGQG
+277 NISLVIGQA

-311 RPVDEKAAD
+311 RPVEEKAAD

-417 NQWNE
+417 KQWNE
-422 AGAKIEGIDVKL
+422 AGAKIEGIDAKL
-434 DVPYNSSSLTEAKAN
+434 DVPYNSSSVAEAKAN
-449 IDNLLATLK
+449 VDILLAKLK
-458 ASGLEIRL
+458 ASGLQVRL
-466 SDMNVYLADASG
+466 SDMNVYLADAGG

-550 EINGKKIIY
+550 EIK
-559 IYFWDTDIRS
+559 W
-569 GAGS
+569 

>member
-12 AAATLLLTG
+12 AAATMLLTG

-29 YPAGEKPENVAMD
+29 YAAGEKPESVAMD

-56 LKLGA
+56 MKLGA
-61 NLTIADLKAG
+61 NLTIADLKAA

-109 DEVDAAIAAG
+109 DEVGAAIAAG

-167 FGTDKDSKVAKD
+167 FGTYKDSKVAKD
-179 PKGKNGKSLCI
+179 PTEKNGKSLCI

-254 TFMVDLSKIDFTE
+254 TFVVDLSKVDFTE

-277 NISLVIGQG
+277 NISLVIGQA

-311 RPVDEKAAD
+311 RPVEEKAAD

-340 QAWNVASNLIED
+340 QSWNVASNLIED
-352 LFYSLKSSENMGAT
+352 LFYSLKSSENMVAA

-417 NQWNE
+417 RQWNE
-422 AGAKIEGIDVKL
+422 AGAQIEGIDVKL
-434 DVPYNSSSLTEAKAN
+434 DVPYNSSSVAEAKAN

-466 SDMNVYLADASG
+466 SDMNVYLADANG

-550 EINGKKIIY
+550 EIK
-559 IYFWDTDIRS
+559 W
-569 GAGS
+569 